1 MLGACD
7 RSQFIDVYI
16 SWESVGV
23 AVFVPSAGFN
33 AGVSGKLFG
42 GLGTRLCQLS
52 RVISWPCRAIFLF
65 PATSNNYGSRLH
77 FFSKFLRL

>member
-1 MLGACD
+1 MLAACD
-7 RSQFIDVYI
+7 RSQIIDVYI

-23 AVFVPSAGFN
+23 AVFVPSVGFN

-52 RVISWPCRAIFLF
+52 
-65 PATSNNYGSRLH
+65 
-77 FFSKFLRL
+77 